1 MSAFGPY
8 VLLRKLATGGMADLW
23 LARARVTGG
32 IERFVVIKRL
42 HPDKADDEEFQTML
56 GDEARILG
64 RLTHPH
70 IAGLVDAGEI
80 GREPYLAQEF
90 VRGTTLRELM
100 DAVAPHR
107 LPDAIALRVLLDVA
121 LALEYVHGARDEYSR
136 PMRVVHRDLTPK
148 NILVGHDGVT
158 KVIDFG
164 IAQGE
169 NRVYQTSTGTL
180 KGTCGYMAP
189 EQLTERGE
197 IDMRADV
204 FSFGVVAYEV
214 LTGAHPFVAAS
225 ALDLYRE
232 VLSARHAL
240 ARQVR
245 PDLTPALASLIEECL
260 ERMPDRRPPHMG
272 YVAAALR
279 NELLRHGQ
287 FPLWSEIGR
296 AISSLRTPN
305 DDDPAT
311 EPNARTGGV
320 TTEVERGR

>member
-1 MSAFGPY
+1 
-8 VLLRKLATGGMADLW
+8 
-23 LARARVTGG
+23 
-32 IERFVVIKRL
+32 
-42 HPDKADDEEFQTML
+42 
-56 GDEARILG
+56 
-64 RLTHPH
+64 
-70 IAGLVDAGEI
+70 
-80 GREPYLAQEF
+80 
-90 VRGTTLRELM
+90 
-100 DAVAPHR
+100 
-107 LPDAIALRVLLDVA
+107 
-121 LALEYVHGARDEYSR
+121 
-136 PMRVVHRDLTPK
+136 VHRDLTPK

-189 EQLTERGE
+189 EQLTERAE
-197 IDMRADV
+197 IDMRADI

-240 ARQVR
+240 ARQLR
-245 PDLTPALASLIEECL
+245 PDLSPTLATLVEECL
-260 ERMPDRRPPHMG
+260 ERVPAKRPPHMG

-279 NELLRHGQ
+279 NELLRLGT

-296 AISSLRTPN
+296 VTQSLRAPAE
-305 DDDPAT
+305 DDPAT
-311 EPNARTGGV
+311 EPTGRPAGV